1 MVPDRILVATDG
13 SPSALVAE
21 CFAADLAGRLGN
33 TEVVC
38 VTVVRPRDAGSIRD
52 GSGPATEEEVTEAEQ
67 LLADA
72 LARIQARLT
81 NPTSTARTLLVE
93 AESPAAGIVQE
104 AHADGAR
111 TLIVLGTRGLGGF
124 ASVMLGSV
132 STQVLQVAHCPVLVV
147 RE

>member
-1 MVPDRILVATDG
+1 MVPDRIVVATDG

-21 CFAADLAGRLGN
+21 GFAADLASRLGN
-33 TEVVC
+33 TDVVC
-38 VTVVRPRDAGSIRD
+38 VTVIRPREAASVPG
-52 GSGPATEEEVTEAEQ
+52 GSGPATPEEVTEAEQ
-67 LLADA
+67 LLVDA

-81 NPTSTARTLLVE
+81 NPTATARTRLVE
-93 AESPAAGIVQE
+93 AESPAAGIVDE
-104 AHADGAR
+104 AHVDGASC
-111 TLIVLGTRGLGGF
+111 LIVLGTRGLGGF